1 MIQQT
6 INNAGGDT
14 NLDIIVLAIWG
25 AIFLFLA
32 YKFIQAICLVPTKSA
47 YVVERLGKY
56 RCTLEAGFH
65 ILLPFVDRVAFIQ
78 DLKEETIDVPPQEC
92 FSKDE
97 VNVEVDGVI
106 YIEVIDSL
114 KASYGITD
122 YRFAAMQLAQTTTR
136 SVIGTLDLDRTFEER
151 DIISAKV
158 VEVLDKA
165 GSSWGIRVH
174 RYEIK
179 NITPPDT
186 VKNAMELQVNAER
199 ERRAILAKSL
209 GDRASRINRSEGLM
223 TEMINISEG
232 EKQRRINSAE
242 GKAAEIL
249 AIAKATGDSIAK
261 IAIAIEQPGGQQA
274 LDLQLSEQYLQQ
286 MQGLSKANRKVIL
299 PANLLDFNQW
309 IANSGIK

>member
-1 MIQQT
+1 MNT
-6 INNAGGDT
+6 S
-14 NLDIIVLAIWG
+14 NLITDHISYMDLFVLVVWAS
-25 AIFLFLA
+25 IFVFLA
-32 YKFIQAICLVPTKSA
+32 FKFIQAICLVPTKSA

-65 ILLPFVDRVAFIQ
+65 MLLPFIDRVAFVQ

-92 FSKDE
+92 FSRDE

-106 YIEVIDSL
+106 YIQIVDSV

-165 GSSWGIRVH
+165 GESWGIRVH

-179 NITPPDT
+179 NITPPLT

-209 GDRASRINRSEGLM
+209 GDKASRINRSEGLM

-232 EKQRRINSAE
+232 EKQRQINSAE
-242 GKAAEIL
+242 GKASEIL
-249 AIAKATGDSIAK
+249 AIAQATGDSIAK
-261 IAIAIEQPGGQQA
+261 IADAISQPGGQKA
-274 LDLQLSEQYLQQ
+274 LEMQLSEQYLQQ
-286 MQGLSKANRKVIL
+286 MAGLNQANRKVIL
-299 PANLLDFNQW
+299 PANLLDFTAW
-309 IANSGIK
+309 LKTLGL

>member
-1 MIQQT
+1 MIP
-6 INNAGGDT
+6 NNVSQ
-14 NLDIIVLAIWG
+14 LDLVILGIWA
-25 AIFLFLA
+25 AIFLYLA
-32 YKFIQAICLVPTKSA
+32 FKFIQAICLVPTKSA

-65 ILLPFVDRVAFIQ
+65 MLLPFIDRVAFIQ

-106 YIEVIDSL
+106 YIQIIDPL

-165 GSSWGIRVH
+165 GATWGIRVH

-179 NITPPDT
+179 NITPPLT

-199 ERRAILAKSL
+199 EKRAILAKSL
-209 GDRASRINRSEGLM
+209 GEKASKINHSEGEM

-232 EKQRRINSAE
+232 EKQRRINAAE

-249 AIAKATGDSIAK
+249 AIATATGN
-261 IAIAIEQPGGQQA
+261 AIEKVAQAIELPGGDQA
-274 LDLQLSEQYLQQ
+274 IQMQLNEQYLSKLS
-286 MQGLSKANRKVIL
+286 GLSDKSRKVIL
-299 PANLLDFNQW
+299 PANLLDFEQW
-309 IANSGIK
+309 LKTLGSKPV